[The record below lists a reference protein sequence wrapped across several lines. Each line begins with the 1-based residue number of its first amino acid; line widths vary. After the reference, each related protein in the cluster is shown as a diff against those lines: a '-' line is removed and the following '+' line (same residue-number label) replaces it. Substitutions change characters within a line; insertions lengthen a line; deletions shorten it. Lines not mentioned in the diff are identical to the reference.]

1 MRVYLTHCSKEKE
14 PNLKGTD
21 ITVTPDKLYTSAG
34 IQQFM
39 KRCQEQNVI
48 WGVLSDL
55 YGVYLSNERH
65 VWYEKHP
72 DTVTL
77 QKKGII
83 VQDFNIKLSSYDEIF
98 FFITILR
105 TFFEAEAET
114 RIPPLVFASVM
125 RLKPAFHRWRFKI
138 VRTVVIRIES
148 FHPFYER
155 VLKETVLADKVKTF
169 QNIEFIE

>member
-77 QKKGII
+77 QEKGII
-83 VQDFNIKLSSYDEIF
+83 VQDFNIKLSSYDQYSGQNLSRF
-98 FFITILR
+98 QTSNPDSTVDRILLSKSGVEQYSGHFLR
-105 TFFEAEAET
+105 Q
-114 RIPPLVFASVM
+114 
-125 RLKPAFHRWRFKI
+125 RLKPAFHRWYL
-138 VRTVVIRIES
+138 
-148 FHPFYER
+148 P
-155 VLKETVLADKVKTF
+155 
-169 QNIEFIE
+169 Q

>member
-98 FFITILR
+98 FFIR
-105 TFFEAEAET
+105 
-114 RIPPLVFASVM
+114 M
-125 RLKPAFHRWRFKI
+125 
-138 VRTVVIRIES
+138 ES